1 MGIREVAKRASV
13 STATVSRVITGAA
26 KVSAATAT
34 RVLRAI
40 RALDFQ
46 ANEAARALA
55 VQKKLKRSIRKKP
68 KRSCG
73 VIITGGQSSLLISWI
88 FHPKEGF

>member
-1 MGIREVAKRASV
+1 MGIREVAEKASV

-26 KVSAATAT
+26 KVSPTTAT

-40 RALDFQ
+40 HALDFQ

-55 VQKKLKRSIRKKP
+55 DQKKLKRNVGKGP
-68 KRSCG
+68 KGSAA
-73 VIITGGQSSLLISWI
+73 
-88 FHPKEGF
+88 F

>member
-13 STATVSRVITGAA
+13 STATVSRVLTGAA
-26 KVSAATAT
+26 KVSPSSTT

-40 RALDFQ
+40 QALDFQ

-55 VQKKLKRSIRKKP
+55 EANVGKDKFGYRGEFLRLIDLTRALSTQKVR
-68 KRSCG
+68 
-73 VIITGGQSSLLISWI
+73 
-88 FHPKEGF
+88 